1 LLFISQGILSKHPPE
16 AKFQSARSSNPLE
29 LDFIGILP
37 HIHAVVERRAPG
49 KHVYVSA
56 HSFEN
61 MPIKV
66 AIVDDDEGIRSS
78 LATLIRRASALRLS
92 GDYPDAETALKEIP
106 RRPPDVVLMDINLPG
121 IKGVECVRQLKSA
134 LPSVQFLMLT
144 VYEDSDS
151 LFNSFK
157 AGASGYLLKRTASA
171 RLLEAIH
178 DVHAGGS
185 PMTPQLARRVVQY
198 FTRTPGD
205 DSSVAKLTPGE
216 RDFLDQLAAGYAY
229 KEMANRM
236 NISIDTVRSYVRT
249 VYEKLHVHS
258 RTEAVVKYLRG

>member
-1 LLFISQGILSKHPPE
+1 
-16 AKFQSARSSNPLE
+16 
-29 LDFIGILP
+29 
-37 HIHAVVERRAPG
+37 
-49 KHVYVSA
+49 
-56 HSFEN
+56 

-66 AIVDDDEGIRSS
+66 AIVEDDEDIRAS
-78 LATLIRRASALRLS
+78 LATLIRRAPDLRLS

-106 RRPPDVVLMDINLPG
+106 NRPPDGVLMDINLPG
-121 IKGVECVRQLKSA
+121 MKGVECVRRLKTGMPA
-134 LPSVQFLMLT
+134 IQVLMLT

-151 LFNSFK
+151 LFNSLK
-157 AGASGYLLKRTASA
+157 AGASGYLLKRTGFA

-198 FTRTPGD
+198 FSRPAE
-205 DSSVAKLTPGE
+205 DSSSSPVARLTPGE
-216 RDFLDQLAAGYAY
+216 REFLDQLANGYAY
-229 KEMANRM
+229 KEIADRM
-236 NISIDTVRSYVRT
+236 KISIDTVRSYVRA